1 MNVALR
7 AGARQIFGSG
17 IQHSSGMIK
26 LKASDKTT
34 IAADIPLMINT
45 EATAAPELSPNVIR

>member
-1 MNVALR
+1 MNVALK

-34 IAADIPLMINT
+34 IAADIP
-45 EATAAPELSPNVIR
+45 